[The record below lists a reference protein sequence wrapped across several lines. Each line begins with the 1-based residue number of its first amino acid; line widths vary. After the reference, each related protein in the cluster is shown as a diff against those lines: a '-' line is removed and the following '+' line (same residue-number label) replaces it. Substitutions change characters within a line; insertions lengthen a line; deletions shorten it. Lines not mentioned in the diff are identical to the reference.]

1 MLQMTGGFSR
11 VKKQSAAAAALPIA
25 QEEGGGGRRQ
35 QLYGRRALPTVGP
48 LASQP
53 QH

>member
-25 QEEGGGGRRQ
+25 QEEGGEGGGSS
-35 QLYGRRALPTVGP
+35 YTVAALPTVGP